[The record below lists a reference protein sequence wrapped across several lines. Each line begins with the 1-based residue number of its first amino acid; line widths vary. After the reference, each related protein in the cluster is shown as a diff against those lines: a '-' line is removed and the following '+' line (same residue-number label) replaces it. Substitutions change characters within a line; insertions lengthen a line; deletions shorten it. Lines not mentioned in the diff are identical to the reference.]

1 MRQAR
6 TVFYYKKFL
15 RISYNTESPDGR
27 DAHAAQR
34 KRLLKAAPRRR
45 EKAGKPLM
53 IRGELRRACPLFL
66 QEMGCLQKKNR
77 DAKISLWC
85 IGAPGRGILLL
96 NLEEQKEA

>member
-1 MRQAR
+1 MR
-6 TVFYYKKFL
+6 TPL
-15 RISYNTESPDGR
+15 RG
-27 DAHAAQR
+27 

-53 IRGELRRACPLFL
+53 IEGDGELRRACPLFL

>member
-1 MRQAR
+1 
-6 TVFYYKKFL
+6 
-15 RISYNTESPDGR
+15 
-27 DAHAAQR
+27 
-34 KRLLKAAPRRR
+34 
-45 EKAGKPLM
+45 M